1 MHLIAP
7 LASGVR
13 GGELGTA
20 QLFRRGTS
28 TRVTWYSDFEGHGAN
43 ATGDDITLDSYGGAV
58 VFVNELTT
66 VVVKDASGT
75 TVREFTAGDSAAAV
89 EVISDSFTGTDYDS
103 ALTGTNKPA
112 TLLDILNRWNNSA
125 GTTDWQVTF
134 GGTSVNLDV
143 AVAGNILINVK
154 SPSFGA
160 KGDGTTDDTSAIN
173 AAAAFASSVGAATIY
188 FPPGTYKIT
197 DTIDLPDGVN
207 MLGSHPTTAQMSRI
221 ARSTSSFAFV
231 EVDSG
236 ASSENVIQRL
246 SFHDA
251 DSGTNQPFFI
261 LPTAA
266 RTRMDRVITSGPTNS
281 ATPGAPLF
289 ADDPGELYL
298 EWCQFALRGATG
310 RIATRTATS
319 ISKETVLSRCTIILS
334 GNINFTPTYMLNG
347 LMRLDGNAIKALVT
361 TGTTLYA
368 NSLLLPYTPSVIT
381 GNIFSSSVSD
391 IFFAISAFVATGAGT
406 VNGIVESGN
415 CFADNFF
422 NVGDAG
428 AGMNSFSSMLRV
440 RTYTLAA
447 PGTIGVDADAG
458 VVVVTTTGAAGTY
471 TVAFG
476 AYSNQS
482 TVMLIVRN
490 TSANAHTVATTGTSP
505 VDAGTAVAAG
515 LIYKVIYVRTTAG
528 VTTSLFRVTGITV
541 STA

>member
-28 TRVTWYSDFEGHGAN
+28 TRVTWYEDFEGHGAN

-89 EVISDSFTGTDYDS
+89 EVVSDSFTGTDYDS

-173 AAAAFASSVGAATIY
+173 AAAAFADSVGNATIY
-188 FPPGTYKIT
+188 FPPGDYRIT
-197 DTIDLPDGVN
+197 ATIDLPDGVS
-207 MLGSHPTTAQMSRI
+207 MLGSAPLQAQRSRI
-221 ARSTSSFAFV
+221 LRSTSSFAFV
-231 EVDSG
+231 TIDSG
-236 ASSENVIQRL
+236 ATSENFVSKLAFQ
-246 SFHDA
+246 DA
-251 DSGTNQPFFI
+251 DTGTNVAFFTV
-261 LPTAA
+261 PSASRMRMERVVCSPPSNAA
-266 RTRMDRVITSGPTNS
+266 TN
-281 ATPGAPLF
+281 GAPIF
-289 ADDPGELYL
+289 ANDPGELHL
-298 EWCQFALRGATG
+298 TWCTFSLRGATG
-310 RIATRTATS
+310 RLATRS
-319 ISKETVLSRCTIILS
+319 GGSLSRETVMNNTTVSFS
-334 GNINFTPTYMLNG
+334 GNINFSPTYCLNG
-347 LMRLDGNAIKALVT
+347 LMRLQGCIFQAAVT

-381 GNIFSSSVSD
+381 GNIFSSLVSD
-391 IFFAISAFVATGAGT
+391 IFFAISAFAGTGAGT

-428 AGMNSFSSMLRV
+428 AQMNSFSAMLRV

-447 PGTIGVDADAG
+447 PGTIGIDEDAG
-458 VVVVTTTGAAGTY
+458 VVVVTTTGAAGIY

-476 AYSNQS
+476 AFANQS
-482 TVMLIVRN
+482 TIMLIVNN
-490 TSANAHTVATTGTSP
+490 TSANAHTIATTGTSP
-505 VDAGTAVAAG
+505 ADAGTVVAAG

-528 VTTSLFRVTGITV
+528 ATTSWFRMTGITV